1 MTEINLRL
9 YISIFPRSSTEA
21 SVTVEDFMQTTIL
34 MRTFYFSVLSFLF
47 VSLVGCWFFFWQESF
62 STI

>member
-34 MRTFYFSVLSFLF
+34 MRTFYFSYLF
-47 VSLVGCWFFFWQESF
+47 WGVYMKIFTAEMHQNRGR
-62 STI
+62 